1 MLKNI
6 TFLLTVCLVWSNCNA
21 LNRSTISDI
30 YIKAALNQNITYS
43 EKSVLNT
50 RKNKDQELA
59 AYKKYIAQL
68 KKSITTKN
76 MIVKAGNKA
85 EICDIDNEICVI
97 PEGVKALGQNL
108 FMNDKSFSYIVL
120 PETLL
125 CIDTHAFSGTNIG
138 SIHIPDS
145 TVLIAPL
152 AFVNCRDLE
161 CVYVSKNTYICEKAF
176 YICPR
181 LKIIYRD

>member
-1 MLKNI
+1 MLKNMI
-6 TFLLTVCLVWSNCNA
+6 FLLTVCLVWSNCNA
-21 LNRSTISDI
+21 LNRGTISDI

-43 EKSVLNT
+43 EKSVLNA

-68 KKSITTKN
+68 KQSITTQN
-76 MIVKAGNKA
+76 TVVRGWNKT
-85 EICDIDNEICVI
+85 EICDIDNEICII
-97 PEGVKALGQNL
+97 PDGVKVLGQDV

-125 CIDTHAFSGTNIG
+125 CIDMHALSGTNIG
-138 SIHIPDS
+138 SIYIPDS

-161 CVYVSKNTYICEKAF
+161 EVYVSKNTYICEKAF